1 MAPVKMLWGPGVL
14 SDITATAS
22 ALTSGNTLNDA
33 DNAAAWSFCVP
44 KDGTITDIGFYV
56 VTRTGTPPNYNC
68 GLTTL
73 DSSGRP
79 TTTPYGDSAITAYS
93 PPSTGWKWVTLSTP
107 ATATAGD
114 FCAAYVYPT
123 GTAPDSSNNVKI
135 LYDQVADIGGSNLYY
150 VSGWNT
156 PQWPSGFWAIKY
168 NNGSIHGLALASNA
182 VHVQITNATTP
193 DEVGCKFTLP
203 TAMTCDG
210 VHVLFAGSGWGSS
223 ATADV
228 VLYDDSNNVIAACT
242 ISDKDFV
249 DDGRVA
255 NIFWDGVNL
264 SANTAYRCVVKP
276 TSTGNVTTPKW
287 TFESTAALAA
297 IPCGDTWQYT
307 SRVDAGSWTD
317 DNVSV
322 CPMGLWVSNID
333 FSGGTVTSI
342 FTGTPYSAE
351 FPASNYPQL
360 TLSNRRP
367 VLAFDASTDETA
379 YWTFIVPQG
388 GVGTS
393 LTCIITYAMAS
404 ATSGAVYW
412 QAQLEAITPGDA
424 TDTDAATSFDT
435 ANSGNGTVPGTAG
448 YVGTVTITMTN
459 ADNIAAGDLV
469 RLSVNR
475 DADNGSDTATGDAY
489 LLAVELRSA

>member
-1 MAPVKMLWGPGVL
+1 MAPVKMLWGP
-14 SDITATAS
+14 AS
-22 ALTSGNTLNDA
+22 VGSVSVGTGALTGNALNDA
-33 DNAAAWSFCVP
+33 DNTVAWSFCIP
-44 KDGTITDIGFYV
+44 KDGTITDIGFYINS
-56 VTRTGTPPNYNC
+56 TGGTPPAYNT
-68 GLTTL
+68 GIVTL
-73 DSSGRP
+73 DTAGRP
-79 TTTPYGDSAITAYS
+79 TTTPYGGSSITSYTPTA
-93 PPSTGWKWVTLSTP
+93 TGWKWVTLNTS
-107 ATATAGD
+107 ATANAGD
-114 FCAAYVYPT
+114 FAAVYIYPSASTPNGTNNITVVNSSVCDNGGVQLNYTTAYTT
-123 GTAPDSSNNVKI
+123 GATAST
-135 LYDQVADIGGSNLYY
+135 Y
-150 VSGWNT
+150 
-156 PQWPSGFWAIKY
+156 AIKY
-168 NNGSIHGLALASNA
+168 SDGSIHGIALSTNTVTVQVRSN
-182 VHVQITNATTP
+182 TTP
-193 DEVGCKFTLP
+193 DEVGCVFQVPAQMVCYGAKFH
-203 TAMTCDG
+203 AVG
-210 VHVLFAGSGWGSS
+210 ASWGSA
-223 ATADV
+223 ATLEV
-228 VLYDDSNNVIAACT
+228 VLYDASNNVLAT
-242 ISDKDFV
+242 TTVSDKDFL
-249 DDGRVA
+249 DDSNTN
-255 NIFWDGVNL
+255 NIFFDGVTL
-264 SANTAYRCVVKP
+264 SANTNYRLALKP
-276 TSTGNVTTPKW
+276 TTGTSGDIYTPKW

-404 ATSGAVYW
+404 ATSGSVYW

-459 ADNIAAGDLV
+459 ADNIAAADLV

-475 DADNGSDTATGDAY
+475 DADHGSDTATGDAY